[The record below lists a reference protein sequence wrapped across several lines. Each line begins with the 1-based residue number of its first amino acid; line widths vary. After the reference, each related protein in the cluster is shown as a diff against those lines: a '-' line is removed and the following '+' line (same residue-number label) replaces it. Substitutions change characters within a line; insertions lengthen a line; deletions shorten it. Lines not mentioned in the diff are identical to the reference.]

1 MGEQKLECT
10 KCGASILKTTSDENN
25 GRCKACTRSLFKD
38 LNDGDKFEFVM
49 RAVIGA
55 VFAIVFAGIGYG
67 LAAFLGNLIAVVT
80 AIPFAIV
87 GFICGFFSQEI
98 SSIIRSWFSVFFD
111 R

>member
-10 KCGASILKTTSDENN
+10 KCGASILKTTADENN
-25 GRCKACTRSLFKD
+25 GRCKACVRGAVD
-38 LNDGDKFEFVM
+38 PADVAEAMEFGM
-49 RAVIGA
+49 RTLMGA

-67 LAAFLGNLIAVVT
+67 LGVVFGTFIAVVT

-87 GFICGFFSQEI
+87 GFIYGFFSLEI
-98 SSIIRSWFSVFFD
+98 NSIIRSWFSVFIE